1 LRLSELFYFNNF
13 WRERIKLYGG
23 LMAMLRMNKKGLLS
37 GWLIWA
43 VVFLVI
49 AIVAAIF
56 GFGLISGVSFWL
68 AKWLAIIFVV
78 LFIISVIAH
87 TIKAA

>member
-1 LRLSELFYFNNF
+1 
-13 WRERIKLYGG
+13 
-23 LMAMLRMNKKGLLS
+23 MDKKGVTS
-37 GWLIWA
+37 WLMWA

-56 GFGLISGVSFWL
+56 GFGLISGVSL
-68 AKWLAIIFVV
+68 EIAKWLAIIFVI

-87 TIKAA
+87 TIKRA